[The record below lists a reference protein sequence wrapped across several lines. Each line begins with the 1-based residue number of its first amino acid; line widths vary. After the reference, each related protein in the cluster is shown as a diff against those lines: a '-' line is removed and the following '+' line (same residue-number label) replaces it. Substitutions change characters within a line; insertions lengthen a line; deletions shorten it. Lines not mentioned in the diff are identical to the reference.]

1 MLEQIKN
8 PCSCFKDVSSECTDL
23 FLIYFF
29 IYIFLLQIIHTHF
42 WLKRQEICNQIQD
55 WITELSKPQHSRQI
69 SLNSMVLR
77 RQYRQLREELAKLPV
92 PEGLE
97 DLDRPFA
104 AAVSSPTNVV
114 AAAGGNNC
122 DAANNVL
129 VAGGSGDGGSIVGG
143 GSTNNTVV
151 TPSSGASSS
160 VGGLHEENSTSSDS
174 TIPSI
179 QIDANDPLI
188 ISITDIL

>member
-1 MLEQIKN
+1 M
-8 PCSCFKDVSSECTDL
+8 
-23 FLIYFF
+23 
-29 IYIFLLQIIHTHF
+29 QIIHTHF

-104 AAVSSPTNVV
+104 ATVSSPT
-114 AAAGGNNC
+114 AAGSDTASNMS
-122 DAANNVL
+122 ATFSL
-129 VAGGSGDGGSIVGG
+129 TPGGSVGGGGDGGGV
-143 GSTNNTVV
+143 GSTSTSGGTTV
-151 TPSSGASSS
+151 TSTSS
-160 VGGLHEENSTSSDS
+160 VGMHEENSSSSDS

-179 QIDANDPLI
+179 QIDSNDPLI
-188 ISITDIL
+188 ISINDIL